1 MEFSCFLHVA
11 SSIATGIVDALAP
24 RYCALCGRA
33 VAPASDEPASDEP
46 ARAGPGPLCPACVA
60 ALDAEAYPGPD
71 RAAAGARRDRCDRCG
86 KPLLA
91 ELRTCL
97 RCRASEPGFDSAYP
111 LFPYSGL
118 ARRVLLAYKTAS
130 RRSLAPFLADRLGN
144 ALRERYPG
152 LPLVP
157 VPPRPGKLRRKGWDQ
172 VELLAREL
180 ERRHG
185 VIAVRPLSR
194 SGGAEQKALDL
205 EGRRE
210 NLKGKFLLRDNA
222 IVPAEVV
229 LLDDVLTTGA
239 TLSECALA
247 LKGSGAR
254 RVYALVLAAD

>member
-1 MEFSCFLHVA
+1 MALPCIRPPA
-11 SSIATGIVDALAP
+11 SSILAGIVDALAP
-24 RYCALCGRA
+24 RYCVLCGRA
-33 VAPASDEPASDEP
+33 VAS
-46 ARAGPGPLCPACVA
+46 AGPGSGPLCPACVA
-60 ALDAEAYPGPD
+60 ALDAEAYPGQT
-71 RAAAGARRDRCDRCG
+71 GASGGVRCDRCG

-118 ARRVLLAYKTAS
+118 ARRVVLAYKAAS
-130 RRSLAPFLADRLGN
+130 RRSLAPFLADRLGE
-144 ALRERYPG
+144 ASRERYPG

-180 ERRHG
+180 ERRHVR
-185 VIAVRPLSR
+185 VIRLLSR
-194 SGGAEQKALDL
+194 SGGSEQKALDL
-205 EGRRE
+205 EGRRK
-210 NLKGKFLLRDNA
+210 NLKGKFIPRA
-222 IVPAEVV
+222 SRSVPAELV

-247 LKGSGAR
+247 LKGAGAR